1 MDTDIRIPVTADQKR
16 LIAAAVADEPGGLAA
31 WARQVLLRAA
41 GERVASRKEGEPGAG
56 ADVADPGD
64 PLTEVYRL
72 SQSGSV
78 HAAGDRIF
86 DLVHGLL
93 RDRDFAACDR
103 LLGAVEPD
111 KLEPALMVTFLSTT
125 LAARQELR
133 ARDDYFRRVLDV
145 LTRERG
151 PEQAARLLNKYR

>member
-41 GERVASRKEGEPGAG
+41 GERVASRTEAPPGAEDEDG
-56 ADVADPGD
+56 DD
-64 PLTEVYRL
+64 PLGQVYRL

-86 DLVHGLL
+86 DLVHSLL

-103 LLGAVEPD
+103 LLMTVEPD
-111 KLEPALMVTFLSTT
+111 KLEPALMITFLSTT
-125 LAARQELR
+125 LAARRELR
-133 ARDDYFRRVLDV
+133 ERDAYFRRAMDV

-151 PEQAARLLNKYR
+151 PERAARLLDKYR

>member
-1 MDTDIRIPVTADQKR
+1 MADMDEFLD
-16 LIAAAVADEPGGLAA
+16 
-31 WARQVLLRAA
+31 
-41 GERVASRKEGEPGAG
+41 
-56 ADVADPGD
+56 
-64 PLTEVYRL
+64 EVYRL

-86 DLVHGLL
+86 DLVHGML
-93 RDRDFAACDR
+93 RSRDFAACDR
-103 LLGAVEPD
+103 LLMAVEPD

-133 ARDDYFRRVLDV
+133 ERDDYLPARPGP

-151 PEQAARLLNKYR
+151 PERAARLLDKYK